1 MLKQRPG
8 EICRVVTFHL
18 VSCLFLYMHRIPF
31 ITILAVLTALPAYP
45 QTAATAHGERF
56 TIIQNGKN
64 LGQSEYST
72 APVAGGETLH
82 SSGSM
87 QLKDF
92 SYHFDNTVTVDTQG
106 NLVRDQLTGS
116 VHGAKASGNDIRF
129 DTASDATGRSLQI
142 NITAD
147 GKQSTN
153 TVDRHRNS
161 VLLPDLDP
169 AAYALMVRLA
179 LEHPKSAW
187 IIIPKENGIEVP
199 AEYTQAADLTG
210 TLGGQTVT
218 VKHSIVAISAENSLV
233 VELFYTPQGKLL
245 EADLNAQNFYVTR
258 DGFKLSNRP
267 RPVAPPPGPALRQEG
282 VGNQSQ
288 EGQSPVQPQR

>member
-1 MLKQRPG
+1 
-8 EICRVVTFHL
+8 
-18 VSCLFLYMHRIPF
+18 MHRIPVLTF
-31 ITILAVLTALPAYP
+31 LATLTALAAYP
-45 QTAATAHGERF
+45 QTAAPARGELF
-56 TIIQNGKN
+56 TIIQNGKS
-64 LGQSEYST
+64 LGKAEYST

-82 SSGSM
+82 STGSM

-92 SYHFDNTVTVDTQG
+92 SYRFDDTVTVDTQG

-129 DTASDATGRSLQI
+129 NTASDPTGRSLQI
-142 NITAD
+142 NITAN

-179 LEHPKSAW
+179 LVQPKSAW

-210 TLGGQTVT
+210 TLGGQSIT
-218 VKHSIVAISAENSLV
+218 VKHSIVAVSAENSLV
-233 VELFYTPQGKLL
+233 VELFYTPEGKLL

-258 DGFKLSNRP
+258 DSFKLSNRP
-267 RPVAPPPGPALRQEG
+267 KPVAPPPGAAPQREG
-282 VGNQSQ
+282 QGSQSQ
-288 EGQSPVQPQR
+288 DGQVPQGAPPRQ

>member
-1 MLKQRPG
+1 MQ
-8 EICRVVTFHL
+8 C
-18 VSCLFLYMHRIPF
+18 IPA
-31 ITILAVLTALPAYP
+31 ITLLAVFTALPAHP
-45 QTAATAHGERF
+45 QAAAPAHSEHF
-56 TIIQNGKN
+56 TIIQNGKS
-64 LGQSEYST
+64 LGQTEYST
-72 APVAGGETLH
+72 APIAGGETLH
-82 SSGSM
+82 SNGNM

-92 SYHFDNTVTVDTQG
+92 SYRFDDTVTVDTQG

-142 NITAD
+142 NITAN

-210 TLGGQTVT
+210 TLGGQSIT
-218 VKHSIVAISAENSLV
+218 VKHSIVAVSAENSLV
-233 VELFYTPQGKLL
+233 VELFYTPEGKLL

-267 RPVAPPPGPALRQEG
+267 RPVAPPPGPAPQG
-282 VGNQSQ
+282 
-288 EGQSPVQPQR
+288 EGQGSQPQDGQAPQAAPPPQ